1 MDPLSTYRD
10 GIYGI
15 EMLREACKKGY
26 ITKYEEDYYHSSNNG
41 FTLIDGS
48 LARIRHLLNSTQIAE
63 CLYEYGIYCRVRLDR
78 IHYKVNEIN
87 LIALT
92 ICLFCDSDLEE
103 CIKLNYKCFEIVFDV
118 QINLS
123 YRDDLLDKIY
133 VILYYDQAKKVVLLD
148 GRINHDYDELIKD
161 HPVNQYLKAKRT
173 LADTCMEFEFTS
185 D

>member
-1 MDPLSTYRD
+1 MDPLSKYRG
-10 GIYGI
+10 GISSM
-15 EMLREACKKGY
+15 EMLREACEKGH
-26 ITKYEEDYYHSSNNG
+26 IIKYKEDYYDLFSNG
-41 FTLIDGS
+41 FTLIDGRVVLYRYS
-48 LARIRHLLNSTQIAE
+48 LNSQQIAE
-63 CLYEYGIYCRVRLDR
+63 CLYEFGIYCRVRLDYIR
-78 IHYKVNEIN
+78 YKVNEIN

-161 HPVNQYLKAKRT
+161 HPVNQYLKAERS
-173 LADTCMEFEFTS
+173 LADTCVEFEFTS